1 MRYRSVGQIS
11 KSISCRIPGSDDGTP
26 GLPGSRSVSCP
37 APPIR
42 RTKIFS
48 ETRVRGTTLLRTR
61 LPSRESGPMGVNEG
75 CGTSFGGEKDARK
88 RVVPRTRVS
97 SFTNIPTGFPSA
109 CSPRTCWIEEEVHCL
124 NRTTLAAHTRT
135 SQAHAKSPDLRSE
148 VVTTAQDLYRQ
159 VPLPH
164 SRLRCGPAARVGR
177 YVQAS
182 AMVAKEGET
191 REGGFFA
198 EKVRSP
204 PRKNVL

>member
-1 MRYRSVGQIS
+1 M
-11 KSISCRIPGSDDGTP
+11 
-26 GLPGSRSVSCP
+26 GLLDCQGLGASPVRHRQCGGL
-37 APPIR
+37 
-42 RTKIFS
+42 FS

-61 LPSRESGPMGVNEG
+61 FPSRESGPVGVNEG
-75 CGTSFGGEKDARK
+75 CGTSFRGEKDARK

-97 SFTNIPTGFPSA
+97 SFTHIPTGFLSA

-164 SRLRCGPAARVGR
+164 RRLRCGQAARVGR

-182 AMVAKEGET
+182 AMEAPKEGET